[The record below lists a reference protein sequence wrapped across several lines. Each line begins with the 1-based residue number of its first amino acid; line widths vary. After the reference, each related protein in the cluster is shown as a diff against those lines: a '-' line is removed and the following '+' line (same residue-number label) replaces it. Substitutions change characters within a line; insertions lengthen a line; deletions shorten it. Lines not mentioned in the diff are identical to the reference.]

1 MRAQPRSRSGQRGT
15 TLLLFTLILPAFLIP
30 MAGLAIDA
38 TVLRIVQGKL
48 SAAVDGAAIG
58 AGRLLGTTA
67 VPETLVDE
75 FLKANFKTDSTAGF
89 WGANNLKTQVTY
101 TPGIT
106 KRIDITATVDVPLLF
121 ARVFGQ
127 SFSTVAAAG
136 SSTRTDS
143 RVMLVIDR
151 SGSMN
156 GDDGTGTGTSV
167 LTDAKNFGAGF
178 TQKFTEGSDE
188 LGLVVFDGSGVVA
201 YPANN
206 PSWDPTTK
214 STSVGGPDRSF
225 NDPLNTHNMVAQIN
239 AITSN
244 NGQTG
249 TADALWLAYIE
260 IQKAHLKDLAADGVD
275 YRLNSIVL
283 LTDGLPQAVSIWP
296 NNPSDNALKTTSG
309 CANKIVP
316 VTNPNPTPML
326 GWVAVSRPF
335 SSSNPVGI
343 YQLAS
348 RDPAA
353 AHTSI
358 WWMAGKNSSGGPG
371 DEENLNPLT
380 ATGCADLQQP
390 GNIGTATHDFNKIPS
405 IDMWG
410 NSMTGTAYTTASQF
424 VDASG
429 NIITNPV
436 YDGSTVLDQSKPTKG
451 YHWALSFW
459 NSSDDSARRIRID
472 ANKPNRVDS
481 TTLKI
486 AIYVIGYEGN
496 GGVDQGLLRRIA
508 NDKLSTSY
516 TDTQA
521 TGIYVPAA
529 NKTELQDAFNTI
541 YTAILRLAK

>member
-1 MRAQPRSRSGQRGT
+1 MRAQSRSRSGRRGSA
-15 TLLLFTLILPAFLIP
+15 LVLFTMLLPTFIVPL
-30 MAGLAIDA
+30 AGLAIDA
-38 TVLRIVQGKL
+38 TVLRIVQAKL

-58 AGRLLGTTA
+58 AGRLLGTTG

-75 FLKANFKTDSTAGF
+75 FLNANFKTDRTAGF
-89 WGANNLKTQVTY
+89 WGANNLRSQVTY

-106 KRIDITATVDVPLLF
+106 KRIDINATVDVPLLF
-121 ARVFGQ
+121 SRIFGQ
-127 SFSTVAAAG
+127 QFATVAAAG
-136 SSTRTDS
+136 SATRTDS

-156 GDDGTGTGTSV
+156 TDDGTGTGTSV
-167 LTDAKNFGAGF
+167 LTDAKNFAAGF

-188 LGLVVFDGSGVVA
+188 VGLVVYDGSAVVA
-201 YPANN
+201 YPTDN
-206 PSWDPTTK
+206 PNWDPTTT
-214 STSVGGPDRSF
+214 STSVGGPDRHF
-225 NDPLNTHNMVAQIN
+225 NDPLDAHNMVEQIN
-239 AITSN
+239 DIQAN

-260 IQKAHLKDLAADGVD
+260 LQKSHLRDLAADGVD

-283 LTDGLPQAVSIWP
+283 LTDGLPQAVTVWP
-296 NNPSDNALKTTSG
+296 NNPADNALKSTSY
-309 CANKIVP
+309 CTNKI
-316 VTNPNPTPML
+316 TASNPNPTPIL

-335 SSSNPVGI
+335 SSSDPVGI

-348 RDPAA
+348 RDPAST
-353 AHTSI
+353 HTSV
-358 WWMAGKNSSGGPG
+358 WWVGHGNS
-371 DEENLNPLT
+371 DEENLNPAT
-380 ATGCADLQQP
+380 ATGCADLIQP
-390 GNIGTATHDFNKIPS
+390 GHIGTATHDFRKIPS
-405 IDMWG
+405 MDMWG

-429 NIITNPV
+429 HAITNPL
-436 YDGSTVLDQSKPTKG
+436 YNGHTVLDQTQPTEG

-459 NSSDDSARRIRID
+459 NAADDSARRVRID
-472 ANKPNRVDS
+472 VNKPNRVPPDP
-481 TTLKI
+481 TTMGV

-496 GGVDQGLLRRIA
+496 GGVDHGLLRRIA

-516 TDTQA
+516 NINQP

-529 NKTELQDAFNTI
+529 NRTELQNAFNTI